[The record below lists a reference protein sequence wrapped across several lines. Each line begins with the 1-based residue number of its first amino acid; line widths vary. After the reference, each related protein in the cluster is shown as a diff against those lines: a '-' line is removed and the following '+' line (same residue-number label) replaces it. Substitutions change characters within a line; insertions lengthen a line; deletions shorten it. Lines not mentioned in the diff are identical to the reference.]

1 MSFIK
6 FFSGPTPEKLEK
18 KGDALFKAGLWGQA
32 KLEYERA
39 LVKAE
44 KASNLSP
51 GWQAQLSEKI
61 AETREALAKAHQ
73 KTAEDFIEGG
83 YFDDARPLISLALE
97 ITSDEARTRELSKLL
112 EKLESLQQ
120 TESETDLA
128 HNYYGRAYEQTDDKT
143 DKTYDVTLDEQ
154 YYALCNTLPTEIQET
169 YLSYGENF
177 KTGYLALNA
186 GDFETAATFL
196 SRAMEE
202 DMNPLSYIALELA
215 TAYLHMGRP
224 AEARQLLT
232 AFLEHQ
238 PEALLAYQLL
248 CDIYWG
254 EKDFQ
259 RADALIDSVPESLA
273 DSPAVRMLRGETRFH
288 AGEFDEAKALYQKFL
303 DDHGWQEKIAIALAN
318 AHEALGEIEN
328 ARSIYQEIMGRCIKC
343 AARINPA
350 IKHKYAE
357 LSFAA
362 GIHDSNV
369 LKLYMALIREMPHN
383 APAYYDKVSLIYA
396 AQGNETEAARFRSIA
411 RAASAE

>member
-6 FFSGPTPEKLEK
+6 FFSGPTPKKLEK
-18 KGDALFKAGLWGQA
+18 KGDALFKAGLWGEA

-44 KASNLSP
+44 KGSNLSP

-61 AETREALAKAHQ
+61 AETKEALAKAHQ

-120 TESETDLA
+120 TKAEEDLA
-128 HNYYGRAYEQTDDKT
+128 NDYYGQAYEQTA
-143 DKTYDVTLDEQ
+143 DKTYEVMLDDQ
-154 YYALCNTLPTEIQET
+154 YYALCNTLPLEIHET

-177 KTGYLALNA
+177 KIGYLALNS

-196 SRAMEE
+196 SRAMAE
-202 DMNPLSYIALELA
+202 DLNPGSYIALELA

-238 PEALLAYQLL
+238 PETLLAYQLL
-248 CDIYWG
+248 CDIYWE

-259 RADALIDSVPESLA
+259 QADALIDSVPESLA
-273 DSPAVRMLRGETRFH
+273 DSPAVRMLRGETRYH
-288 AGEFDEAKALYQKFL
+288 AGEFDEAKTLYQKLL
-303 DDHGWQEKIAIALAN
+303 DDHGWQEKIVIALAK
-318 AHEALGEIEN
+318 AHEALGENDN
-328 ARSIYQEIMGRCIKC
+328 ARRIYQEIMGRCIKC

-369 LKLYMALIREMPHN
+369 LKLYLELIQEMPHN

-411 RAASAE
+411 KVAAAE